1 MINIYLLCCLISER
15 KEAVQNIHQQLLD
28 DLRTK
33 QNMLRAQ
40 QSHDNDKLDKDQ
52 TKEVAAAEEQ
62 KKRLEAAEQEKQRLE
77 AVEQEKQRLAAEQE
91 KKRLKAV
98 EQEKQRLEAV
108 EQEKQRLAAE
118 QEKQRL
124 KAVEQEKQRLEA
136 VEQEKKR
143 LAAEQEKKRL
153 EAAEQESQT
162 YTVSATVASDLVPT
176 ANLLFGSRALSFD
189 DALINALNYGSET
202 GSSDLLSL
210 TDESSDN
217 SSTGNKIIVVIQV

>member
-1 MINIYLLCCLISER
+1 M
-15 KEAVQNIHQQLLD
+15 LD

-62 KKRLEAAEQEKQRLE
+62 KKRLEAAEQEK
-77 AVEQEKQRLAAEQE
+77 
-91 KKRLKAV
+91 
-98 EQEKQRLEAV
+98 
-108 EQEKQRLAAE
+108 
-118 QEKQRL
+118 
-124 KAVEQEKQRLEA
+124 
-136 VEQEKKR
+136 KR

-162 YTVSATVASDLVPT
+162 YTVSATVASDLMPT